1 MTWRNAQA
9 RFHCHVANLFLRLHR
24 YEEAADAYERAL
36 HHRPDDAHLEFQR
49 AWCLLE
55 VPRRRADGIISF
67 QKLLRQSPSSGG
79 YYLLG
84 CGLQRESRYE
94 EAVEAFREAA
104 RHEDFKTADSFYN
117 YAFCLEA
124 VRRYEEALD
133 AYRIAAQLN
142 PLDAD
147 AWSNLGGLL
156 ADLGRWK
163 DAAPCQ
169 ERAVRLAP
177 DATRIVHFAST
188 LYELSRLSEAERVL
202 RDAVVTDPRSVEVRD
217 WLAMVLAGQDRY
229 EEAIAV
235 VRGSAES
242 PSAPLSSRIVFASVL
257 SEAGRIDEALQV
269 AKAAVEAAPR
279 DAKAHG
285 ALGGVYLKMNAGGSA
300 LDAFELAERLCR
312 GPQPLP
318 ASDWVRCASGRA
330 VALSILGRH
339 EEAMAAFGEV
349 LRADPE
355 FLQRWPEVALHH
367 HHSSRR
373 GLEPDRAGSGE
384 SPSESACGGG

>member
-1 MTWRNAQA
+1 MTWRNARA
-9 RFHCHVANLFLRLHR
+9 RFHCHVASLFLRLHR
-24 YEEAADAYERAL
+24 YEAAADAYKRAL
-36 HHRPDDAHLEFQR
+36 HHCPDDVHLEFQR

-55 VPRRRADGIISF
+55 VPRRRADGIIGF

-84 CGLQRESRYE
+84 CGLQREARYE
-94 EAVEAFREAA
+94 EAVDAFREAT
-104 RHEDFKTADSFYN
+104 RHEGFETADFFHN

-142 PLDAD
+142 PSDAD

-156 ADLGRWK
+156 AELGRWT

-202 RDAVVTDPRSVEVRD
+202 RDAVVTNPRSVDVRD

-235 VRGSAES
+235 ARANAAS
-242 PSAPLSSRIVFASVL
+242 PSAPIWSRIVLASVL
-257 SEAGRIDEALQV
+257 SEAGCSDEALQV
-269 AKAAVEAAPR
+269 AKAAVEAAPH

-285 ALGGVYLKMNAGGSA
+285 ALGDVYLKMNACGSA
-300 LDAFELAERLCR
+300 LDAFERAERLCR
-312 GPQPLP
+312 NPQPLP
-318 ASDWVRCASGRA
+318 ASDWIRCASGRA
-330 VALSILGRH
+330 VALSLLDRH
-339 EEAMAAFGEV
+339 EEAMAAFAEV

-355 FLQRWPEVALHH
+355 FLERWPEVASHH
-367 HHSSRR
+367 QRSSRR
-373 GLEPDRAGSGE
+373 ALEPEMDSSHE
-384 SPSESACGGG
+384 